1 MEEQKVDS
9 QRDRIAV
16 KMAVASAST
25 EPGAVSHPGEI
36 VLLNVG
42 GKR

>member
-1 MEEQKVDS
+1 MEGQKVEP
-9 QRDRIAV
+9 QRDRVPV

-25 EPGAVSHPGEI
+25 GPGAGTHPGEI